1 MWEGFIMPS
10 SLDVV
15 RITGVVLLLSAFLGA
30 NPRSQTG
37 PEKTQDY
44 TLRTTSRLVLLDV
57 SVKET
62 KGGFVS
68 GLTQDQFK
76 VYEDGK
82 LQEISQFAN
91 ADVPVTV
98 GLVIDESGSM
108 RPKRPEV
115 LTAALEFIHDSNS
128 HDEMFVVNF
137 NEHAQFGLPQD
148 LAFSDQVNPLR
159 LALFQG
165 TPDGRTALYDAVDMA
180 LHHLDMGR
188 REKKALVLISDGGDN
203 ASQHTLPDAMH
214 GVLSSLATIY
224 TVGIFDEN
232 DTDRNP
238 GVLEKLAHVS
248 GGVAY
253 FPKQLEQVIPICKQI
268 AKDIRTRYTL
278 GYVPSSTGKPVRHV
292 KVVAAAAGHGN
303 LVVRARTTYEYSPDS
318 EATALK

>member
-1 MWEGFIMPS
+1 MPC

-15 RITGVVLLLSAFLGA
+15 RITGVILLFGVFLGA
-30 NPRSQTG
+30 DPSTQTAQ
-37 PEKTQDY
+37 EKTQDY

-57 SVKET
+57 SVKEA

-82 LQEISQFAN
+82 LQDISQFAN

-137 NEHAQFGLPQD
+137 NDHAQLGLPND
-148 LAFSDQVNPLR
+148 VPFSDQASPLR

-165 TPDGRTALYDAVDMA
+165 TPDGRTALYDAVELA
-180 LHHLDMGR
+180 LRHLDMGR
-188 REKKALVLISDGGDN
+188 RDKKALVLVSDGGDN
-203 ASQHTLPDAMH
+203 ASRHTLPDAMH
-214 GVLSSLATIY
+214 DVLNSLATIY
-224 TVGIFDEN
+224 TVGIYDED

-238 GVLEKLAHVS
+238 AVLEKLAHVS

-253 FPKQLEQVIPICKQI
+253 FPKHLDQVIPICKQI

-278 GYVPSSTGKPVRHV
+278 GYIPASDGKPLRHV
-292 KVVAAAAGHGN
+292 KVVASAAGHGN
-303 LVVRARTTYEYSPDS
+303 LIVRARTTYTYSPDS
-318 EATALK
+318 EATAHK